1 MFSMIKFLKFF
12 FEKIQ
17 ETLLII
23 RDFYVYNRDLGKK
36 IDYSTQRNNNIKA
49 LVFGNGPSLK
59 DFLGEHQFKF
69 NNTDIFVC
77 NAFAISG
84 FFEELMPTK
93 YVLLDPLYF
102 DFNDIRVKNNM
113 VNVTQ
118 TWEAILSKTTWPL
131 TLYTSLTDNRSMS
144 FIKDKIIQNANILW
158 INIHPSRFISKNRYY
173 YYSKGL
179 GLIGGVTVT
188 HFSVQIAIL
197 SGYHEVYMCG
207 VDLDWIE
214 NMKYDNDRNK
224 VYLLDKHF
232 YHEKKI
238 YYGEGI
244 YVNTDMVVEFN
255 ALHLT
260 FKLFKDLYNLAIH
273 FNVRL
278 YRGSKS
284 FADFIPFKKY
294 N

>member
-1 MFSMIKFLKFF
+1 MKKKKIKYYLVQLKSLAFV
-12 FEKIQ
+12 
-17 ETLLII
+17 I
-23 RDFYVYNRDLGKK
+23 RDAIVYYWNKNKKVNYISGNREN
-36 IDYSTQRNNNIKA
+36 SKA

-59 DFLGEHQFKF
+59 EFLIEFQFKF
-69 NNTDIFVC
+69 DNCDIFVC
-77 NAFAISG
+77 NAFAISSHY
-84 FFEELMPTK
+84 EELKPSK

-102 DFNDIRVKNNM
+102 DFNDSRVVNNE
-113 VNVTQ
+113 VNVIQ

-131 TLYTSLTDNRSMS
+131 TLYTSLFDKDLISI
-144 FIKDKIIQNANILW
+144 IKEKLLKNKNIEL
-158 INIHPSRFISKNRYY
+158 INIHPLKFISKNRYT

-179 GLIGGVTVT
+179 GLIGGITVT

-197 SGYHEVYMCG
+197 SRYEEVFMCG

-214 NMKYDNDRNK
+214 NMNYDDNKHK
-224 VYLLDKHF
+224 VYLLNKHF
-232 YHEKKI
+232 YDEEKI

-244 YVNTDMVVEFN
+244 FVNTDMVVEFN

-260 FKLFKDLYNLAIH
+260 FKMFKDLYNMALY
-273 FNVRL
+273 FNVKL

-294 N
+294 K